1 MVNNCLAQANCM
13 NTVGSYVCECPTGYS
28 GDGINDCANVDECA
42 VALANAAIQATAT
55 TTTQAT
61 TTTAA
66 SSTTTGLFGGIFGR
80 RRKRRQASLDPN
92 AAQCD
97 PTAVCVDT
105 AGSYQCICPTGMR
118 ESATRV
124 CEGESKIFN
133 FFMEILNVF
142 FFKFHSKFNDL
153 IKFQILTNV
162 PKDLMI
168 VWTVKNVLTSLV
180 VIHASVSTSE
190 FY

>member
-1 MVNNCLAQANCM
+1 M
-13 NTVGSYVCECPTGYS
+13 NTLGSYVCECPTGYS
-28 GDGINDCANVDECA
+28 GDGINDCSNVDECA

-66 SSTTTGLFGGIFGR
+66 TSTTTGLFGGIFGG
-80 RRKRRQASLDPN
+80 RKRRQASLDPN

-124 CEGESKIFN
+124 CEGESEIFQFFDEN
-133 FFMEILNVF
+133 FECLLFFHILI
-142 FFKFHSKFNDL
+142 DL

-162 PKDLMI
+162 PKDLMN

-180 VIHASVSTSE
+180 VIHAFVSTLI
-190 FY
+190 F

>member
-1 MVNNCLAQANCM
+1 MVNNCLAQASCL
-13 NTVGSYVCECPTGYS
+13 NTLGSYVCECPTGYS
-28 GDGINDCANVDECA
+28 GDGINDCSNVDECA

-80 RRKRRQASLDPN
+80 RKRRQASLDPN

-105 AGSYQCICPTGMR
+105 PGSYQCICPTGMR

-124 CEGESKIFN
+124 CEGKKTFQ
-133 FFMEILNVF
+133 FFHRF
-142 FFKFHSKFNDL
+142 FFSNFTPN
-153 IKFQILTNV
+153 
-162 PKDLMI
+162 LMI
-168 VWTVKNVLTSLV
+168 
-180 VIHASVSTSE
+180 
-190 FY
+190 